1 MTIERYTHHIEYT
14 LRRKYFTRQ
23 GRGSLEQFWCFVS
36 AIVVFQIPGVLL
48 MFATENDMERRIG
61 RYVAIFFFAYFLLPA
76 INAVVRRLHDTNR
89 SGMVAVRLMG
99 GALVGVAAIL
109 LAQYLGDIFSAYAVV
124 WNGIEVVGG
133 AVIAGCI
140 LRLVYL
146 LALPGAAS
154 PRF

>member
-1 MTIERYTHHIEYT
+1 MNIEHYTHHVEYV

-23 GRGSLEQFWCFVS
+23 GRASLEQFWCFIS

-48 MFATENDMERRIG
+48 MFAAENDIERRIG

-76 INAVVRRLHDTNR
+76 LNAVVRRLHDTNR

-99 GALVGVAAIL
+99 VALVGVVAIL
-109 LAQYLGDIFSAYAVV
+109 FAQYLAQLYPVYATAFQVAMA
-124 WNGIEVVGG
+124 ISG
-133 AVIAGCI
+133 AVIAVSS
-140 LRLVYL
+140 LRLIYL
-146 LALPGAAS
+146 LTLPSAAA